1 MGGDVVRVRAD
12 VINTGKLGT
21 TVLKGATGYHA
32 RYDLRLYL
40 TGGEEILNRRS
51 VQVFSGL
58 DILESQKLEWFVRA
72 KEGTELTIT
81 AVHPKGGVAKAVVK
95 V

>member
-1 MGGDVVRVRAD
+1 MEYANG
-12 VINTGKLGT
+12 IHYNYSSHPKT
-21 TVLKGATGYHA
+21 TKIHVQLHCHN
-32 RYDLRLYL
+32 RFELLYL

-51 VQVFSGL
+51 VQTFSGL
-58 DILESQKLEWFVRA
+58 DVLESQKLEWFVRA